1 MTKATTVWH
10 DRYDKKSLFQPNGW
24 VGAGW
29 QRVEQLTFSLES
41 ASLLP
46 ADVSLTCTG
55 VALTSRA
62 RQPASRSSDGR
73 VEWVGI
79 ISSLRACGV

>member
-55 VALTSRA
+55 VALTYHAPGSELHA
-62 RQPASRSSDGR
+62 PATVSG
-73 VEWVGI
+73 VGGDNI
-79 ISSLRACGV
+79 FS